1 MMTKKL
7 ACLASTALVGC
18 LLSATAAMAQST
30 GSQANEVDSVVVTAT
45 GARAVAGQIVETAPK
60 SRASV
65 DNAFLATQSTGQN
78 VFQSLN
84 LLPGVSFT
92 NNDPYGSSGGN
103 LRLRGFDGARVSVTF
118 DGVPLNDTGNY
129 AVYPNQQL
137 DAELIDRASVNL
149 GTTDVDSPTASA
161 TGGTINYVTS
171 KPGHEFGGLATASI
185 GEDNYRRGFLMLN
198 SGDFGPWGTRAFVAG
213 SWQKYDKWKGPGSL
227 EKKQVNA
234 RILQDIGDRGDF
246 VSLAV
251 NYNENRNNNIRT
263 LTLPEFNAFGKNLD
277 YTDTCV
283 NRVLTPATRTITTS
297 APVIPGNCS
306 DFYGRQ
312 VNPSNTGSVRGS
324 ALFHLADNV
333 RLTIDPSFQYTLAD
347 GGSQLATIS
356 ETDGRVRGA
365 GTALGKDLNG
375 DGDTADTV
383 AFFAPSVTNT
393 RRYTVT
399 SSLIWDLNDDNRI
412 RIAYTGDYGR
422 HRQTG
427 EYTTLNAD
435 GTTTNVFGGKEGHGA
450 TVATADGGFLRARD
464 RFSIAQLNQVA
475 AEYRGKF
482 MDSRLT
488 VNLGVRA
495 PFFKREL
502 NQFCYTQNA
511 TGLTTVVSGFTAY
524 CTTQTPVV
532 TNTDGTVQ
540 FAPNGT
546 TTGAAL
552 ANLRYIKPWSATVK
566 YDKVL
571 PNAGATYDLGG
582 GSTVYVS
589 YAEGFSSP
597 RTDNLYTATLV
608 GGVGTPADT
617 RPESTKTY
625 DLGYRYSS
633 PTIMATAALWKTDYK
648 NRIVQAYDPDLNIS
662 IDRNVGAVK
671 AYGLDTQ
678 AAWALEE
685 YLTVTASFS
694 YNKSEIQEN
703 LVVNA
708 AGNTL
713 PLAGKQVVET
723 PKYTFGGRVDW
734 DITDA
739 LSLGVQGKFTG
750 DRFSTDVNDE
760 VAPHYTLWDLSLKYD
775 LPFAKKTYAQ
785 LNVSNLFNE
794 TYFGSI
800 SSRTNAVAFTGSS
813 ASAPTYYIGSPRT
826 VQFTLRT
833 EF

>member
-45 GARAVAGQIVETAPK
+45 GQRAVAGQIVETLPK

-65 DNAFLATQSTGQN
+65 DAAFLATQSTGQN

-161 TGGTINYVTS
+161 TGGTINYITR
-171 KPGHEFGGLATASI
+171 KPSHEFGGIADASI
-185 GEDNYRRGFLMLN
+185 GDDNYRRGFLMLDT
-198 SGDFGPWGTRAFVAG
+198 GDIGPLGTRAFVAG

-234 RILQDIGDRGDF
+234 RIMQDIGDRGDF

-251 NYNENRNNNIRT
+251 NYNENRNNNIRQ
-263 LTLPEFNAFGKNLD
+263 LSLAEFNAFGKNLD
-277 YTDTCV
+277 YTATCT
-283 NRVLTPATRTITTS
+283 NRVINAGTRTITET
-297 APVIPGNCS
+297 APAVPGNCT
-306 DFYGRQ
+306 DYYGRQ

-324 ALFHLADNV
+324 ALFHLTDNV

-347 GGSQLATIS
+347 GGSQLATVA
-356 ETDGRVRGA
+356 ETDARVRGTNGA
-365 GTALGKDLNG
+365 AKDLNG

-399 SSLIWDLNDDNRI
+399 SSLIWDLNEDHRI
-412 RIAYTGDYGR
+412 RVAYTGDYGR

-427 EYTTLNAD
+427 EYTTLDAD
-435 GTTTNVFGGKEGHGA
+435 GNPTNVFGGKEGHGA
-450 TVATADGGFLRARD
+450 KVLTSDGSFLRARD
-464 RFSIAQLNQVA
+464 RFSIAQLNQAA

-502 NQFCYTQNA
+502 NNYCYTQNA
-511 TGLTTVVSGFTAY
+511 STLTGVVSGFTVL
-524 CTTQTPVV
+524 CTTQVPNAAAADGSV
-532 TNTDGTVQ
+532 TFGTS
-540 FAPNGT
+540 AT
-546 TTGAAL
+546 K
-552 ANLRYIKPWSATVK
+552 YIKPWSATVK

-608 GGVGTPADT
+608 NGVGSPADT
-617 RPESTKTY
+617 RPETTKTY
-625 DLGYRYSS
+625 DLGYRFSS
-633 PTIMATAALWKTDYK
+633 PTIMATAALWKTDYQ
-648 NRIVQAYDPDLNIS
+648 NRIVQSYDPDLGIS

-671 AYGLDTQ
+671 AWGFDTQ

-685 YLTVTASFS
+685 YLTVTGSFS
-694 YNKSEIQEN
+694 YNNSEIQDDLIN
-703 LVVNA
+703 GAA
-708 AGNTL
+708 AGNVI
-713 PLAGKQVVET
+713 PLSGKQIVET

-734 DITDA
+734 DVTDA
-739 LSLGVQGKFTG
+739 FHVGVQGKYTG
-750 DRFSTDVNDE
+750 NRFSTDVNDE
-760 VAPHYTLWDLSLKYD
+760 VAPHYTVWDLSLEYD

-785 LNVSNLFNE
+785 LNVNNLFNE

-800 SSRTNAVAFTGSS
+800 SSRTNALPIAGVTGTGV
-813 ASAPTYYIGSPRT
+813 PTYYIGSPRT

>member
-45 GARAVAGQIVETAPK
+45 GQRAVAGQIVETLPK

-65 DNAFLATQSTGQN
+65 DAAFLATQSTGQN

-161 TGGTINYVTS
+161 TGGTINYITR
-171 KPGHEFGGLATASI
+171 KPSHEFGGIADASI
-185 GEDNYRRGFLMLN
+185 GDDNYRRGFLMLDT
-198 SGDFGPWGTRAFVAG
+198 GDIGPLGTRAFVAG

-234 RILQDIGDRGDF
+234 RIMQDIGDRGDF

-251 NYNENRNNNIRT
+251 NYNENRNNNIRQ
-263 LTLPEFNAFGKNLD
+263 LSLADFRNFGKNYD
-277 YTDTCV
+277 YDAVC
-283 NRVLTPATRTITTS
+283 NPA
-297 APVIPGNCS
+297 AVGGVVVPGNCTNY
-306 DFYGRQ
+306 YGRQ

-324 ALFHLADNV
+324 ALFHLADNI
-333 RLTIDPSFQYTLAD
+333 RLTVDPSFQYTLAD

-356 ETDGRVRGA
+356 ETDGRVRG
-365 GTALGKDLNG
+365 TTTNGKDLNG

-399 SSLIWDLNDDNRI
+399 SSLIWDLNEDHRI
-412 RIAYTGDYGR
+412 RVAYTGDYGR

-427 EYTTLNAD
+427 EYTTLDAAGNP
-435 GTTTNVFGGKEGHGA
+435 TNVFGGKEGHGA
-450 TVATADGGFLRARD
+450 KVLTSDGSFLRARD
-464 RFSIAQLNQVA
+464 RFSIAQLNQAA

-502 NQFCYTQNA
+502 NQYCYTQNA
-511 TGLTTVVSGFTAY
+511 TGLTSVISGFSVL

-571 PNAGATYDLGG
+571 PNAGATYDIGG
-582 GSTVYVS
+582 GHTVYVS

-597 RTDNLYTATLV
+597 RTDNLYTATLEN
-608 GGVGTPADT
+608 GVGSPADT

-625 DLGYRYSS
+625 DLGYRFSS
-633 PTIMATAALWKTDYK
+633 PTVMATAAVWKTDYA

-678 AAWALEE
+678 AAWAVAE
-685 YLTVTASFS
+685 YLTVTGSFS
-694 YNKSEIQEN
+694 YNKSEIQQD
-703 LVVNA
+703 LQVNA
-708 AGNTL
+708 AGATI
-713 PLAGKQVVET
+713 PLSGKQVVET

-734 DITDA
+734 DVTEA
-739 LSLGVQGKFTG
+739 LHLGVQGKYTG
-750 DRFSTDVNDE
+750 NRFSTDVNDE
-760 VAPHYTLWDLSLKYD
+760 VAPHYTVWDLSLEYD

-785 LNVSNLFNE
+785 LNVNNLFNE

-800 SSRTNAVAFTGSS
+800 SSRTNAVALTGSA

>member
-30 GSQANEVDSVVVTAT
+30 GSQANEVDSVVVTAV
-45 GARAVAGQIVETAPK
+45 GVRAVAGQIVETLPK

-65 DNAFLATQSTGQN
+65 DAAFLATQSTGQN

-161 TGGTINYVTS
+161 TGGTINYITR
-171 KPGHEFGGLATASI
+171 KPAHEFGGIADASI
-185 GEDNYRRGFLMLN
+185 GDDNYRRGFLMLD
-198 SGDFGPWGTRAFVAG
+198 SGDVGPLGTRAFVAG

-234 RILQDIGDRGDF
+234 RIMQDIGDRGDF

-251 NYNENRNNNIRT
+251 NYNENRNNNIRQ
-263 LTLPEFNAFGKNLD
+263 LTLSDFRTFGKNYD
-277 YTDTCV
+277 YDAVC
-283 NRVLTPATRTITTS
+283 NPA
-297 APVIPGNCS
+297 AVGGVVVPGNCTNY
-306 DFYGRQ
+306 YGRQ

-324 ALFHLADNV
+324 ALFHLTDSI
-333 RLTIDPSFQYTLAD
+333 RLTVDPSFQYTLAD
-347 GGSQLATIS
+347 GGSQLATVS
-356 ETDGRVRGA
+356 ETDGRVK
-365 GTALGKDLNG
+365 GTGTVGKDLNG

-399 SSLIWDLNDDNRI
+399 SSLIWDLNEDHRI
-412 RIAYTGDYGR
+412 RVAYTGDYGR

-427 EYTTLNAD
+427 EYTTLDAEGN
-435 GTTTNVFGGKEGHGA
+435 TTNVFGGKEGHGA
-450 TVATADGGFLRARD
+450 KVATADGSFLRARD
-464 RFSIAQLNQVA
+464 RFSIAQLNQAA

-502 NQFCYTQNA
+502 NQYCYTQNA
-511 TGLTTVVSGFTAY
+511 TNLTSVISGFTVS

-540 FAPNGT
+540 FVAGT
-546 TTGAAL
+546 A

-571 PNAGATYDLGG
+571 PNAGATYDIGG

-608 GGVGTPADT
+608 NKVGSPADT
-617 RPESTKTY
+617 RPETTKTY
-625 DLGYRYSS
+625 DLGYRFSS
-633 PTIMATAALWKTDYK
+633 PTVMATAALWKTDYK

-678 AAWALEE
+678 AAWAVAE
-685 YLTVTASFS
+685 YLTVTGSFS
-694 YNKSEIQEN
+694 YNKSEIQQD
-703 LVVNA
+703 LQVNA
-708 AGNTL
+708 AGATI
-713 PLAGKQVVET
+713 PLSGKQVVET

-734 DITDA
+734 DVTEA
-739 LSLGVQGKFTG
+739 FHVGVQGKYTG
-750 DRFSTDVNDE
+750 NRFSTDVNDE
-760 VAPHYTLWDLSLKYD
+760 VAPHYTVWDLSLQYD

-785 LNVSNLFNE
+785 LNVNNLFDE

-800 SSRTNAVAFTGSS
+800 SSRTNAVALTGSA

>member
-30 GSQANEVDSVVVTAT
+30 GSQANEVDSVVVTAA
-45 GARAVAGQIVETAPK
+45 GARAVAGQIVETLPK

-65 DNAFLATQSTGQN
+65 DAAFLATQSTGQN

-161 TGGTINYVTS
+161 TGGTINYITR
-171 KPGHEFGGLATASI
+171 KPAHEFGGIADASI
-185 GEDNYRRGFLMLN
+185 GGDNYRRGFLMLDT
-198 SGDFGPWGTRAFVAG
+198 GDVGPLGTRAFVAG
-213 SWQKYDKWKGPGSL
+213 SYQKYDKWKGPGSL

-234 RILQDIGDRGDF
+234 RIIQDLGDRGDF

-251 NYNENRNNNIRT
+251 NYNENRNNNIRQLSLADFRT
-263 LTLPEFNAFGKNLD
+263 FGKNYD
-277 YTDTCV
+277 YDAVC
-283 NRVLTPATRTITTS
+283 NPAAVS
-297 APVIPGNCS
+297 GVVVPGNCTNY
-306 DFYGRQ
+306 YGRQ
-312 VNPSNTGSVRGS
+312 VNPSNTGSIRGS
-324 ALFHLADNV
+324 ALFHLTDNI

-347 GGSQLATIS
+347 GGSQLATVS
-356 ETDGRVRGA
+356 ETDGRVRGTVA
-365 GTALGKDLNG
+365 GAQGPAKDLNG
-375 DGDTADTV
+375 DGDAVDTV

-399 SSLIWDLNDDNRI
+399 SSLIWDLNEDNRI
-412 RIAYTGDYGR
+412 RVAYTGDYGR

-427 EYTTLNAD
+427 EYTTLDSQGN
-435 GTTTNVFGGKEGHGA
+435 TTNVFGGKEGHGA
-450 TVATADGGFLRARD
+450 KVLTSDGSFLRARD

-488 VNLGVRA
+488 VNLGIRA

-502 NQFCYTQNA
+502 NQYCYTQNA
-511 TGLTTVVSGFTAY
+511 TGLTTVVSGFTVL

-566 YDKVL
+566 YDKIL
-571 PNAGATYDLGG
+571 PNAGATYDIGG

-597 RTDNLYTATLV
+597 RTDNLYTATLENK
-608 GGVGTPADT
+608 VGTPADT
-617 RPESTKTY
+617 RPETTKTY
-625 DLGYRYSS
+625 DLGYRFSS
-633 PTIMATAALWKTDYK
+633 PTVMATAALWKTDYK
-648 NRIVQAYDPDLNIS
+648 NRIVQAFDPDLNIS
-662 IDRNVGAVK
+662 IDRNVGDVK

-678 AAWALEE
+678 AAWAVAE
-685 YLTVTASFS
+685 YLTITGSFS
-694 YNKSEIQEN
+694 YNKSEIQQD
-703 LVVNA
+703 LQVNA
-708 AGNTL
+708 AGATI
-713 PLAGKQVVET
+713 PLSGKQVVET

-734 DITDA
+734 DVTEA
-739 LSLGVQGKFTG
+739 LHMGVQGKFTG

-760 VAPHYTLWDLSLKYD
+760 VAPHYTVWDLSLSYD

-785 LNVSNLFNE
+785 LNVNNLFDE

-800 SSRTNAVAFTGSS
+800 SSRTNAVALTGSA

>member
-1 MMTKKL
+1 MTKKL

-45 GARAVAGQIVETAPK
+45 GQRAVAGQIVETLPK

-65 DNAFLATQSTGQN
+65 DAAFLATQSTGQN

-161 TGGTINYVTS
+161 TGGTINYITR
-171 KPGHEFGGLATASI
+171 KPSHEFGGIADASI
-185 GEDNYRRGFLMLN
+185 GDDNYRRGFLMLDT
-198 SGDFGPWGTRAFVAG
+198 GDIGPLGTRAFVAG

-234 RILQDIGDRGDF
+234 RIMQDIGDRGDF

-251 NYNENRNNNIRT
+251 NYNENRNNNIRQ
-263 LTLPEFNAFGKNLD
+263 LSLAEFNAFGKNLD
-277 YTDTCV
+277 YTATCT
-283 NRVLTPATRTITTS
+283 NRVINAGTRTITET
-297 APVIPGNCS
+297 APAVPGNCT
-306 DFYGRQ
+306 DYYGRQ

-324 ALFHLADNV
+324 ALFHLTDNV

-347 GGSQLATIS
+347 GGSQLATVA
-356 ETDGRVRGA
+356 ETDARVRGTNGA
-365 GTALGKDLNG
+365 AKDLNG

-399 SSLIWDLNDDNRI
+399 SSLIWDLNEDHRI
-412 RIAYTGDYGR
+412 RVAYTGDYGR

-427 EYTTLNAD
+427 EYTTLDAD
-435 GTTTNVFGGKEGHGA
+435 GNPTNVFGGKEGHGA
-450 TVATADGGFLRARD
+450 KVLTSDGSFLRARD
-464 RFSIAQLNQVA
+464 RFSIAQLNQAA

-502 NQFCYTQNA
+502 NNYCYTQNA
-511 TGLTTVVSGFTAY
+511 STLTGVVSGFTVL
-524 CTTQTPVV
+524 CTTQVPNAAAADGSV
-532 TNTDGTVQ
+532 TFGTS
-540 FAPNGT
+540 AT
-546 TTGAAL
+546 K
-552 ANLRYIKPWSATVK
+552 YIKPWSATVK

-608 GGVGTPADT
+608 NGVGSPADT
-617 RPESTKTY
+617 RPETTKTY
-625 DLGYRYSS
+625 DLGYRFSS
-633 PTIMATAALWKTDYK
+633 PTIMATAALWKTDYQ
-648 NRIVQAYDPDLNIS
+648 NRIVQSYDPDLGIS

-671 AYGLDTQ
+671 AWGFDTQ

-685 YLTVTASFS
+685 YLTVTGSFS
-694 YNKSEIQEN
+694 YNNSEIQDDLIN
-703 LVVNA
+703 GAA
-708 AGNTL
+708 AGNVI
-713 PLAGKQVVET
+713 PLSGKQIVET

-734 DITDA
+734 DVTDA
-739 LSLGVQGKFTG
+739 FHVGVQGKYTG
-750 DRFSTDVNDE
+750 NRFSTDVNDE
-760 VAPHYTLWDLSLKYD
+760 VAPHYTVWDLSLEYD

-785 LNVSNLFNE
+785 LNVNNLFNE

-800 SSRTNAVAFTGSS
+800 SSRTNALPIAGVTGTGV
-813 ASAPTYYIGSPRT
+813 PTYYIGSPRT

>member
-30 GSQANEVDSVVVTAT
+30 GSQANEVDSVVVTAA
-45 GARAVAGQIVETAPK
+45 GQRAVAGQIVETLPK
-60 SRASV
+60 SRASI
-65 DNAFLATQSTGQN
+65 DAAFLATQSTGQN

-137 DAELIDRASVNL
+137 DPELIDRASVNL

-161 TGGTINYVTS
+161 TGGTINYITR
-171 KPGHEFGGLATASI
+171 KPAHEFGGIADASV
-185 GEDNYRRGFLMLN
+185 GDDNYRRGFLMLD
-198 SGDFGPWGTRAFVAG
+198 SGDFGPFGTRAFVAG

-227 EKKQVNA
+227 EKKQINA
-234 RILQDIGDRGDF
+234 RIMQDIGDRGDF

-251 NYNENRNNNIRT
+251 NYNKNRNNNIRQ
-263 LTLPEFNAFGKNLD
+263 LSLAEFNAFGKNLD
-277 YTDTCV
+277 YTATCT
-283 NRVLTPATRTITTS
+283 NRVINATTRTITET
-297 APVIPGNCS
+297 APAIPGNCS
-306 DFYGRQ
+306 DYYGRQ
-312 VNPSNTGSVRGS
+312 VNPSNTGSIRGS
-324 ALFHLADNV
+324 ALFHLADNL
-333 RLTIDPSFQYTLAD
+333 RLTVDPSFQYTLAD
-347 GGSQLATIS
+347 GGSQLATVS
-356 ETDGRVRGA
+356 ETDGRVK
-365 GTALGKDLNG
+365 GTTTNGKDLNG

-399 SSLIWDLNDDNRI
+399 SSLIWDLNEDHRI
-412 RIAYTGDYGR
+412 RVAYTGDYGR

-427 EYTTLNAD
+427 EYTTLDAAGN
-435 GTTTNVFGGKEGHGA
+435 TTNVFGGKEGHGA
-450 TVATADGGFLRARD
+450 KVLTSDGSFLRARD

-488 VNLGVRA
+488 VNLGIRA

-502 NQFCYTQNA
+502 NNYCYTQNA
-511 TGLTTVVSGFTAY
+511 SSLTGVVSGFTVL
-524 CTTQTPVV
+524 CTTQVPNAAAADGSV
-532 TNTDGTVQ
+532 TFGSSATK
-540 FAPNGT
+540 
-546 TTGAAL
+546 
-552 ANLRYIKPWSATVK
+552 YIKPWSATVK

-571 PNAGATYDLGG
+571 PNAGATYDIGG
-582 GSTVYVS
+582 GHTVYVS

-608 GGVGTPADT
+608 NGVGSPADT
-617 RPESTKTY
+617 RPETTKTY

-633 PTIMATAALWKTDYK
+633 PTLMATAALWKTDYQ
-648 NRIVQAYDPDLNIS
+648 NRIVQSYDPDLGIS

-671 AYGLDTQ
+671 AWGFDTQ

-685 YLTVTASFS
+685 YLTVTGSFS
-694 YNKSEIQEN
+694 YNNSEIQEN
-703 LVVNA
+703 LINGAA
-708 AGNTL
+708 AGNVI
-713 PLAGKQVVET
+713 PLAGKQIVET

-734 DITDA
+734 DVTDA
-739 LSLGVQGKFTG
+739 FHIGVQGKYTG
-750 DRFSTDVNDE
+750 NRFSTDVNDE
-760 VAPHYTLWDLSLKYD
+760 VAPHYTVWDLSLQYD

-785 LNVSNLFNE
+785 LNVNNLFDE

-800 SSRTNAVAFTGSS
+800 SSRTNALPITGVTGTGV
-813 ASAPTYYIGSPRT
+813 PTYYIGSPRT

>member
-1 MMTKKL
+1 MKMKNFAL
-7 ACLASTALVGC
+7 ATTALVGV
-18 LLSATAAMAQST
+18 LMTAGAAFAQST
-30 GSQANEVDSVVVTAT
+30 GSQANEVENVVITAA
-45 GARAVAGQIVETAPK
+45 GARAVGGQIVETLPK

-65 DNAFLATQSTGQN
+65 DAEFLATQSSGQN

-103 LRLRGFDGARVSVTF
+103 LRLRGFDGNRVSVTF

-129 AVYPNQQL
+129 AIYPNQML
-137 DAELIDRASVNL
+137 DPELISRASVNL

-161 TGGTINYVTS
+161 TGGTINYVTR
-171 KPGHEFGGLATASI
+171 KPANEFGGVATASI
-185 GEDNYRRGFLMLN
+185 GENNYRRAFLVLD
-198 SGDFGPWGTRAFVAG
+198 SGAFGPWGTKAFIAG
-213 SWQKYDKWKGPGSL
+213 SYQKYDKWKGPGSL
-227 EKKQVNA
+227 EKKQFNA

-251 NYNENRNNNIRT
+251 NYNENRNNNIRS
-263 LTLPEFNAFGKNLD
+263 LTLADFRNFGKNYD
-277 YTDTCV
+277 FDAVC
-283 NRVLTPATRTITTS
+283 NPA
-297 APVIPGNCS
+297 AVGGVPVPGNCS
-306 DFYGRQ
+306 NYYGRQ

-324 ALFHLADNV
+324 ALFHLTDNV
-333 RLTIDPSFQYTLAD
+333 RLTVDPSFQYVLAD
-347 GGSQLATIS
+347 GGSQLGTIS
-356 ETDGRVRGA
+356 EGDGRVRGTA
-365 GTALGKDLNG
+365 GVAKDLNG
-375 DGDTADTV
+375 DGDTLDTV

-393 RRYTVT
+393 RRYSVT
-399 SSLIWDLNDDNRI
+399 SSLIWDINDQHRI
-412 RIAYTGDYGR
+412 RVAYTGDYGR

-427 EYTTLNAD
+427 EYTTLDAQGN
-435 GTTTNVFGGKEGHGA
+435 TTNVFGGKDGHGA
-450 TVATADGGFLRARD
+450 KVLTSDGSFLRARD
-464 RFSIAQLNQVA
+464 RFSIAQLNQAA

-511 TGLTTVVSGFTAY
+511 SSLAGVVSGFSVT
-524 CTTQTPVV
+524 CTTQVPNAAAADGSV
-532 TNTDGTVQ
+532 TFGTSATK
-540 FAPNGT
+540 F
-546 TTGAAL
+546 
-552 ANLRYIKPWSATVK
+552 IKPWSATVK

-571 PNAGATYDLGG
+571 PNAGASYDLGSA
-582 GSTVYVS
+582 GSVYVS

-608 GGVGTPADT
+608 NGVGTPADT
-617 RPESTKTY
+617 RPETTKTY
-625 DLGYRYSS
+625 DIGYRYSN
-633 PTIMATAALWKTDYK
+633 PKFMATAALWKTDYA
-648 NRIVQAYDPDLNIS
+648 NRIVQSYDPDLGIS
-662 IDRNVGAVK
+662 IDRNVGDVK

-685 YLTVTASFS
+685 YLTVSASFS

-703 LVVNA
+703 LRLNA
-708 AGNTL
+708 AGNL
-713 PLAGKQVVET
+713 LALKGKQIVET

-739 LSLGVQGKFTG
+739 LHLGVQGKFTG
-750 DRFSTDVNDE
+750 DRFSTDLNDE
-760 VAPHYTLWDLSLKYD
+760 VAPHYTVWDMSVKYD
-775 LPFAKKTYAQ
+775 LPFAKRTYAQ
-785 LNVSNLFNE
+785 LNVNNLFNE

-800 SSRTNAVAFTGSS
+800 SSRSNAVSVPGSNG
-813 ASAPTYYIGSPRT
+813 SAPTYYIGAPRT

>member
-45 GARAVAGQIVETAPK
+45 GQRAVAGQIVETLPK

-65 DNAFLATQSTGQN
+65 DAAFLATQSTGQN

-161 TGGTINYVTS
+161 TGGTINYITR
-171 KPGHEFGGLATASI
+171 KPSHEFGGIADASI
-185 GEDNYRRGFLMLN
+185 GDDNYRRGFLMLDT
-198 SGDFGPWGTRAFVAG
+198 GDVGPLGTRAFIAG
-213 SWQKYDKWKGPGSL
+213 SYQKYDKWKGPGSL

-234 RILQDIGDRGDF
+234 RIIQDIGDRGDF

-251 NYNENRNNNIRT
+251 NYNENRNNNIRQ
-263 LTLPEFNAFGKNLD
+263 LSLADFRNFGKNYD
-277 YTDTCV
+277 YDAVC
-283 NRVLTPATRTITTS
+283 NPA
-297 APVIPGNCS
+297 AVGGVVVPGNCTNY
-306 DFYGRQ
+306 YGRQ
-312 VNPSNTGSVRGS
+312 VNPSNTGSIRGS
-324 ALFHLADNV
+324 ALFHLADNL
-333 RLTIDPSFQYTLAD
+333 RLTVDPSFQYTLAD

-356 ETDGRVRGA
+356 ETDGRVK
-365 GTALGKDLNG
+365 GTTTSGKDLNG
-375 DGDTADTV
+375 DGDTGDTV

-399 SSLIWDLNDDNRI
+399 SSLIWDLNEDHRI
-412 RIAYTGDYGR
+412 RVAYTGDYGR

-427 EYTTLNAD
+427 EYTTLDAAGNP
-435 GTTTNVFGGKEGHGA
+435 TNVFGGKEGHGA
-450 TVATADGGFLRARD
+450 KVLTSDGSFLRARD
-464 RFSIAQLNQVA
+464 RFSIAQLNQAA

-502 NQFCYTQNA
+502 NQYCYTQNA
-511 TGLTTVVSGFTAY
+511 TGLTSVISGFTVS

-540 FAPNGT
+540 FATGT
-546 TTGAAL
+546 A

-566 YDKVL
+566 YDKIL
-571 PNAGATYDLGG
+571 PNAGATYELGG

-608 GGVGTPADT
+608 NGVGSPADT
-617 RPESTKTY
+617 RPETTKTY
-625 DLGYRYSS
+625 DLGYRFSS
-633 PTIMATAALWKTDYK
+633 PTVMATAAVWKTDYK

-678 AAWALEE
+678 AAWAVAE
-685 YLTVTASFS
+685 YLTVTGSFS
-694 YNKSEIQEN
+694 YNKSEIQED
-703 LVVNA
+703 LQVNS
-708 AGNTL
+708 AGATI
-713 PLAGKQVVET
+713 PLSGKQVVET

-734 DITDA
+734 DVTDA
-739 LSLGVQGKFTG
+739 FHVGVQGKYTG
-750 DRFSTDVNDE
+750 NRFSTDVNDE
-760 VAPHYTLWDLSLKYD
+760 VAPHYTVWDLSLEYD

-785 LNVSNLFNE
+785 LNVNNLFNE

-800 SSRTNAVAFTGSS
+800 SSRTNAVALTGSA

>member
-45 GARAVAGQIVETAPK
+45 GARAVAGQIVETLPK

-65 DNAFLATQSTGQN
+65 DAAFLATQSTGQN

-161 TGGTINYVTS
+161 TGGTINYITR
-171 KPGHEFGGLATASI
+171 KPSHEFGGIADASI
-185 GEDNYRRGFLMLN
+185 GEDNYRRGFLMID
-198 SGDFGPWGTRAFVAG
+198 SGDVGPFGTRAFVAG

-234 RILQDIGDRGDF
+234 RIVQDLGDKGDF

-251 NYNENRNNNIRT
+251 NYNENRNNNIRS
-263 LTLPEFNAFGKNLD
+263 LTLADFRANGKNYD
-277 YTDTCV
+277 FDAVC
-283 NRVLTPATRTITTS
+283 NPA
-297 APVIPGNCS
+297 AVGGVVVPGNCTNY
-306 DFYGRQ
+306 YGRQ

-324 ALFHLADNV
+324 ALFHLTDNI
-333 RLTIDPSFQYTLAD
+333 RLTVDPSFQYTLAD
-347 GGSQLATIS
+347 GGSQLATVA

-365 GTALGKDLNG
+365 NGAAKDLNG
-375 DGDTADTV
+375 DGDATDTV

-399 SSLIWDLNDDNRI
+399 SSLIWDLNEDHRI
-412 RIAYTGDYGR
+412 RVAYTGDYGR

-427 EYTTLNAD
+427 EYTTLEAD
-435 GTTTNVFGGKEGHGA
+435 GDTTNVFGGKEGHGA
-450 TVATADGGFLRARD
+450 KVLTSDGSFLRARD
-464 RFSIAQLNQVA
+464 RFSIAQLNQAA

-502 NQFCYTQNA
+502 NNYCYTQNA
-511 TGLTTVVSGFTAY
+511 TNLTTVVSGFTVL
-524 CTTQTPVV
+524 CTTQAPVV

-540 FAPNGT
+540 FAAGT
-546 TTGAAL
+546 A

-582 GSTVYVS
+582 GSSIYAS

-608 GGVGTPADT
+608 NGVGTPADT
-617 RPESTKTY
+617 RPETTKTY
-625 DLGYRYSS
+625 DLGYRFSS
-633 PTIMATAALWKTDYK
+633 PTVMATAALWKTDYK

-678 AAWALEE
+678 AAWAVAE
-685 YLTVTASFS
+685 YLTVTGSFS
-694 YNKSEIQEN
+694 YNKSEIQED
-703 LVVNA
+703 LVNGTGT
-708 AGNTL
+708 GNVL
-713 PLAGKQVVET
+713 PLSGKQVVET

-734 DITDA
+734 DVTEA
-739 LSLGVQGKFTG
+739 LHLGVQGKYTG

-760 VAPHYTLWDLSLKYD
+760 VAPHYTVWDMSLQYD

-785 LNVSNLFNE
+785 LNVNNLFNE

-800 SSRTNAVAFTGSS
+800 SSRTNAQAITGVTGTG
-813 ASAPTYYIGSPRT
+813 APTYYIGSPRT

>member
-1 MMTKKL
+1 MKMKNFAL
-7 ACLASTALVGC
+7 ATTALVGV
-18 LLSATAAMAQST
+18 LMTAGAAFAQST
-30 GSQANEVDSVVVTAT
+30 GSQANEVENVVITAA
-45 GARAVAGQIVETAPK
+45 GARAVGGQIVETLPK

-65 DNAFLATQSTGQN
+65 DAEFLATQSSGQN

-103 LRLRGFDGARVSVTF
+103 LRLRGFDGNRVSVTF

-129 AVYPNQQL
+129 AIYPNQML
-137 DAELIDRASVNL
+137 DPELISRASVNL

-161 TGGTINYVTS
+161 TGGTINYVTR
-171 KPGHEFGGLATASI
+171 KPANEFGGVATASI
-185 GEDNYRRGFLMLN
+185 GENNYRRAFLVLD
-198 SGDFGPWGTRAFVAG
+198 SGAFGPWGTKAFIAG
-213 SWQKYDKWKGPGSL
+213 SYQKYDKWKGPGSL
-227 EKKQVNA
+227 EKKQFNA

-251 NYNENRNNNIRT
+251 NYNENRNNNIRS
-263 LTLPEFNAFGKNLD
+263 LTLADFRNFGKNYD
-277 YTDTCV
+277 FDAVCK
-283 NRVLTPATRTITTS
+283 PA
-297 APVIPGNCS
+297 AVGGVVVPGNCS
-306 DFYGRQ
+306 NYYGRQ

-324 ALFHLADNV
+324 ALFHLTDNV
-333 RLTIDPSFQYTLAD
+333 RLTVDPSFQYVLAD
-347 GGSQLATIS
+347 GGSQLGTIS
-356 ETDGRVRGA
+356 EGDGRVRGTA
-365 GTALGKDLNG
+365 GVAKDLNG
-375 DGDTADTV
+375 DGDTLDTV

-393 RRYTVT
+393 RRYSVT
-399 SSLIWDLNDDNRI
+399 SSLIWDINDQHRI
-412 RIAYTGDYGR
+412 RVAYTGDYGR

-427 EYTTLNAD
+427 EYTTLDAQGN
-435 GTTTNVFGGKEGHGA
+435 TTNVFGGKDGHGA
-450 TVATADGGFLRARD
+450 KVLTSDGSFLRARD
-464 RFSIAQLNQVA
+464 RFSIAQLNQAA

-511 TGLTTVVSGFTAY
+511 SSLAGVVSGFSVT
-524 CTTQTPVV
+524 CTTQVPNAAAADGSV
-532 TNTDGTVQ
+532 TFGTSATK
-540 FAPNGT
+540 F
-546 TTGAAL
+546 
-552 ANLRYIKPWSATVK
+552 IKPWSATVK

-571 PNAGATYDLGG
+571 PNAGASYDLGSA
-582 GSTVYVS
+582 GSVYVS

-608 GGVGTPADT
+608 NGVGTPADT
-617 RPESTKTY
+617 RPETTKTY
-625 DLGYRYSS
+625 DIGYRYSN
-633 PTIMATAALWKTDYK
+633 PKFMATAALWKTDYA
-648 NRIVQAYDPDLNIS
+648 NRIVQSYDPDLGIS
-662 IDRNVGAVK
+662 IDRNVGDVK

-685 YLTVTASFS
+685 YLTVSASFS

-703 LVVNA
+703 LRLNA
-708 AGNTL
+708 AGNL
-713 PLAGKQVVET
+713 LALKGKQIVET

-739 LSLGVQGKFTG
+739 LHLGVQGKFTG
-750 DRFSTDVNDE
+750 DRFSTDLNDE
-760 VAPHYTLWDLSLKYD
+760 VAPHYTVWDMSVKYD
-775 LPFAKKTYAQ
+775 LPFAKRTYAQ
-785 LNVSNLFNE
+785 LNVNNLFNE

-800 SSRTNAVAFTGSS
+800 SSRSNAVSVPGSNG
-813 ASAPTYYIGSPRT
+813 SAPTYYIGAPRT

>member
-45 GARAVAGQIVETAPK
+45 GQRAAAGQIVETLPK

-65 DNAFLATQSTGQN
+65 DAAFLATQSTGQN

-137 DAELIDRASVNL
+137 DPELIDRASVNL

-161 TGGTINYVTS
+161 TGGTINYITR
-171 KPGHEFGGLATASI
+171 KPSHEFGGIADASI
-185 GEDNYRRGFLMLN
+185 GDDNYRRGFLMLDT
-198 SGDFGPWGTRAFVAG
+198 GDFGPLGTRAFVAG

-234 RILQDIGDRGDF
+234 RIIQDIGDRGDF

-251 NYNENRNNNIRT
+251 NYNENRNNNIRQ
-263 LTLPEFNAFGKNLD
+263 LSLPEFTAFGRNLD
-277 YTDTCV
+277 FTATCV
-283 NRVLTPATRTITTS
+283 NRVINAGTRTITET
-297 APVIPGNCS
+297 APTVPGNCS
-306 DFYGRQ
+306 DYYGRQ
-312 VNPSNTGSVRGS
+312 VNPSNTGSIRGS
-324 ALFHLADNV
+324 ALFHLTDNL
-333 RLTIDPSFQYTLAD
+333 RLTVDPSFQYTLAD
-347 GGSQLATIS
+347 GGSQLATIA
-356 ETDGRVRGA
+356 ETDGRVRGTNGA
-365 GTALGKDLNG
+365 AKDLNG

-412 RIAYTGDYGR
+412 RVAYTGDYGR

-427 EYTTLNAD
+427 EYTALDAEGN
-435 GTTTNVFGGKEGHGA
+435 TTNVFGGKDGHGA
-450 TVATADGGFLRARD
+450 KVMTSDGSFLRARD

-511 TGLTTVVSGFTAY
+511 SGLTTVVSGFTVL
-524 CTTQTPVV
+524 CTTQAPVV

-540 FAPNGT
+540 FATGT
-546 TTGAAL
+546 AP
-552 ANLRYIKPWSATVK
+552 NLRYIKPWSATVK

-571 PNAGATYDLGG
+571 PNAGATYDIGG
-582 GSTVYVS
+582 GHTVYVS

-597 RTDNLYTATLV
+597 RTDNLYTATLEN
-608 GGVGTPADT
+608 GVGTPADT
-617 RPESTKTY
+617 RPETTKTY
-625 DLGYRYSS
+625 DVGYRFSS
-633 PTIMATAALWKTDYK
+633 PTLMATAAIWKTDYQ

-678 AAWALEE
+678 AAWAVAE
-685 YLTVTASFS
+685 YLTVTGSFS

-703 LVVNA
+703 LV
-708 AGNTL
+708 AGTGANNIL

-734 DITDA
+734 DVTDA
-739 LSLGVQGKFTG
+739 FHVGVQGKYTG

-760 VAPHYTLWDLSLKYD
+760 VAPHYTVWDLSLQYD

-785 LNVSNLFNE
+785 LNVNNLFDE

-800 SSRTNAVAFTGSS
+800 SSRTNALPITGVSGTGV
-813 ASAPTYYIGSPRT
+813 PTYYIGSPRT

>member
-1 MMTKKL
+1 MKMKNFAL
-7 ACLASTALVGC
+7 ATTALVGV
-18 LLSATAAMAQST
+18 LMTAGAAFAQST
-30 GSQANEVDSVVVTAT
+30 GSQANEVENVVITAA
-45 GARAVAGQIVETAPK
+45 GARAVGGQIVETLPK

-65 DNAFLATQSTGQN
+65 DAEFLATQSSGQN

-103 LRLRGFDGARVSVTF
+103 LRLRGFDGNRVSVTF

-129 AVYPNQQL
+129 AIYPNQML
-137 DAELIDRASVNL
+137 DPELISRASVNL

-161 TGGTINYVTS
+161 TGGTINYITR
-171 KPGHEFGGLATASI
+171 KPANEFGGVATASI
-185 GEDNYRRGFLMLN
+185 GENNYRRAFLVLD
-198 SGDFGPWGTRAFVAG
+198 SGAFGPWGTKAFIAG
-213 SWQKYDKWKGPGSL
+213 SYQKYDKWKGPGSL
-227 EKKQVNA
+227 EKKQFNA

-251 NYNENRNNNIRT
+251 NYNENRNNNIRQ
-263 LTLPEFNAFGKNLD
+263 LTLADFRNFGKNYD
-277 YTDTCV
+277 FDAVCK
-283 NRVLTPATRTITTS
+283 PA
-297 APVIPGNCS
+297 AVGGVVVPGNCS
-306 DFYGRQ
+306 NYYGRQ

-324 ALFHLADNV
+324 ALFHLTDNV
-333 RLTIDPSFQYTLAD
+333 RLTVDPSFQYVLAD
-347 GGSQLATIS
+347 GGPQLGTIS
-356 ETDGRVRGA
+356 EGDGRVRGTA
-365 GTALGKDLNG
+365 GVAKDLNG
-375 DGDTADTV
+375 DGDTLDTV

-393 RRYTVT
+393 RRYSVT
-399 SSLIWDLNDDNRI
+399 SSLIWDINDQHRI
-412 RIAYTGDYGR
+412 RVAYTGDYGR

-427 EYTTLNAD
+427 EYTPLDAQGN
-435 GTTTNVFGGKEGHGA
+435 TTNVFGGKDGHGA
-450 TVATADGGFLRARD
+450 KVLTSDGSFLRARD
-464 RFSIAQLNQVA
+464 RFSIAQLNQAA

-511 TGLTTVVSGFTAY
+511 SSLAGVVSGFSVT
-524 CTTQTPVV
+524 CTTQVPNAAAADGSV
-532 TNTDGTVQ
+532 TFGTSATK
-540 FAPNGT
+540 F
-546 TTGAAL
+546 
-552 ANLRYIKPWSATVK
+552 IKPWSATVK

-571 PNAGATYDLGG
+571 PNAGVSYDLGAVG
-582 GSTVYVS
+582 TVYAS

-608 GGVGTPADT
+608 NGKGSPADT
-617 RPESTKTY
+617 QPETTKTY
-625 DLGYRYSS
+625 DLGYRYSN
-633 PTIMATAALWKTDYK
+633 PTFMATAAVWKTDYA
-648 NRIVQAYDPDLNIS
+648 NRIVQSYDQDLGIS

-671 AYGLDTQ
+671 AYGFDSQ

-685 YLTVTASFS
+685 YLTVSASFS

-703 LVVNA
+703 LRLNA
-708 AGNTL
+708 AGNL
-713 PLAGKQVVET
+713 LALKGKQIVET

-739 LSLGVQGKFTG
+739 LHLGVQGKFTG
-750 DRFSTDVNDE
+750 DRFSTDLNDE
-760 VAPHYTLWDLSLKYD
+760 VAPHYTVWDMSVKYD
-775 LPFAKKTYAQ
+775 LPFAKRTYAQ
-785 LNVSNLFNE
+785 LNVNNLFNE

-800 SSRTNAVAFTGSS
+800 SSRSNAVSIPGSNG
-813 ASAPTYYIGSPRT
+813 SAPTYYIGAPRT

>member
-30 GSQANEVDSVVVTAT
+30 GSQANEVDTVVVTAT
-45 GARAVAGQIVETAPK
+45 GQRAVAGQIVETLPK

-65 DNAFLATQSTGQN
+65 DAAFLASQSTGQT

-103 LRLRGFDGARVSVTF
+103 LRLRGFDGNRVSVTF

-137 DAELIDRASVNL
+137 DPELIDRASVNL
-149 GTTDVDSPTASA
+149 GATDVDSPTASA
-161 TGGTINYVTS
+161 TGGTINYITR
-171 KPGHEFGGLATASI
+171 KPSREFGGIASASI
-185 GEDNYRRGFLMLN
+185 GENNYRRGFLVLD
-198 SGDFGPWGTRAFVAG
+198 SGEMGPLGTRAFVAG
-213 SWQKYDKWKGPGSL
+213 SWQKYDKWKGPGTL
-227 EKKQVNA
+227 EKKQFNA

-263 LTLPEFNAFGKNLD
+263 LTLSDFRRFGKNYD
-277 YTDTCV
+277 YEAVC
-283 NRVLTPATRTITTS
+283 NPA
-297 APVIPGNCS
+297 AVGGVPVPGNCVN
-306 DFYGRQ
+306 FYGRQ

-324 ALFHLADNV
+324 ALFHLTDNV
-333 RLTIDPSFQYTLAD
+333 RLTVDPSFQYTLAD
-347 GGSQLATIS
+347 GGSQLATVA
-356 ETDGRVRGA
+356 ETDGRVRGTNGA
-365 GTALGKDLNG
+365 AKDLNG
-375 DGDTADTV
+375 DGDAVDTV

-399 SSLIWDLNDDNRI
+399 SSLIWDLNEDHRV
-412 RIAYTGDYGR
+412 RVAYTGDYGR

-435 GTTTNVFGGKEGHGA
+435 GTTTNVFGGK
-450 TVATADGGFLRARD
+450 DGQGTKVFTSDGSFLRARD
-464 RFSIAQLNQVA
+464 RFSIAQLNQAA

-488 VNLGVRA
+488 VNLGLRA

-502 NQFCYTQNA
+502 NQFCYTQNVSSLA
-511 TGLTTVVSGFTAY
+511 GVVSGFSVL
-524 CTTQTPVV
+524 CTTQTPNAAAADGSV
-532 TNTDGTVQ
+532 TFG
-540 FAPNGT
+540 AST
-546 TTGAAL
+546 TK
-552 ANLRYIKPWSATVK
+552 YIKPWSATVK
-566 YDKVL
+566 YDKIL
-571 PNAGATYDLGG
+571 PNAGATYDIGG
-582 GSTVYVS
+582 GHTAYVS

-608 GGVGTPADT
+608 NGVGTPADT
-617 RPESTKTY
+617 RPETTKTY
-625 DLGYRYSS
+625 DLGYRFSS
-633 PTIMATAALWKTDYK
+633 PTLMATAALWKTDYQ
-648 NRIVQAYDPDLNIS
+648 NRIVQSYDPDLGIS

-671 AYGLDTQ
+671 AWGFDTQ

-685 YLTVTASFS
+685 YLTVTGSFS
-694 YNKSEIQEN
+694 YNNSEIQDDLIN
-703 LVVNA
+703 GAA
-708 AGNTL
+708 AGNVI
-713 PLAGKQVVET
+713 PLSGKQIVET

-734 DITDA
+734 DVTEA
-739 LSLGVQGKFTG
+739 FHVGVQGKYTG

-760 VAPHYTLWDLSLKYD
+760 VAPHYTVWDLELRYD

-785 LNVSNLFNE
+785 LNVNNLFDE

-800 SSRTNAVAFTGSS
+800 SSRTNALPIAGVTGTG
-813 ASAPTYYIGSPRT
+813 APTYYIGSPRT

>member
-30 GSQANEVDSVVVTAT
+30 GSQANEVDSVVVTAA
-45 GARAVAGQIVETAPK
+45 GARAVAGQIVETLPK

-65 DNAFLATQSTGQN
+65 DAAFLATQSTGQN

-129 AVYPNQQL
+129 SVYPNQQL

-161 TGGTINYVTS
+161 TGGTINYITR
-171 KPGHEFGGLATASI
+171 KPGREFGGIATASV
-185 GEDNYRRGFLMLN
+185 GEDNYRRGFLMLD
-198 SGDFGPWGTRAFVAG
+198 SGEFGPIGTRAFIAG
-213 SWQKYDKWKGPGSL
+213 SYQKYDKWKGPGSL

-234 RILQDIGDRGDF
+234 RIIQDIGDRGDF

-251 NYNENRNNNIRT
+251 NYNENRNNNIRS
-263 LTLPEFNAFGKNLD
+263 LTLSDFRNFGKNYD
-277 YTDTCV
+277 FDAVC
-283 NRVLTPATRTITTS
+283 NPA
-297 APVIPGNCS
+297 AVGGVVVPGNCTNY
-306 DFYGRQ
+306 YGRQ

-324 ALFHLADNV
+324 ALFHLTDAI
-333 RLTIDPSFQYTLAD
+333 RFTIDPSFQYTLAD
-347 GGSQLATIS
+347 GGSQLGTMS
-356 ETDGRVRGA
+356 EGDGRVRGTNGA
-365 GTALGKDLNG
+365 AKDLNG

-399 SSLIWDLNDDNRI
+399 SSLIWDLNEDHRI
-412 RIAYTGDYGR
+412 RVAYTGDYGR
-422 HRQTG
+422 HRQSG
-427 EYTTLNAD
+427 EYTTLDAQGN
-435 GTTTNVFGGKEGHGA
+435 TTNVFGGKDGHGA
-450 TVATADGGFLRARD
+450 KVFTSDGSFLRARD
-464 RFSIAQLNQVA
+464 RFSIAQLNQAA
-475 AEYRGKF
+475 AEYRGQF

-502 NQFCYTQNA
+502 NQYCYTQNA
-511 TGLTTVVSGFTAY
+511 TNLTTVISGFTVL
-524 CTTQTPVV
+524 CTTQAPVV

-540 FAPNGT
+540 FAAGT
-546 TTGAAL
+546 A

-571 PNAGATYDLGG
+571 PNAGATYDFGG
-582 GSTVYVS
+582 GHSAYVS

-597 RTDNLYTATLV
+597 RTDNLYTATLEN
-608 GGVGTPADT
+608 GVGTPADT
-617 RPESTKTY
+617 RPETTKTY
-625 DLGYRYSS
+625 DLGYRFSS
-633 PTIMATAALWKTDYK
+633 PTVMATAAVWKTDYK

-662 IDRNVGAVK
+662 IDRNVGDVE

-678 AAWALEE
+678 AAWAVAE
-685 YLTVTASFS
+685 YLTVTGSFS
-694 YNKSEIQEN
+694 YNKSEIQED
-703 LVVNA
+703 LQVNA
-708 AGNTL
+708 AGATI

-723 PKYTFGGRVDW
+723 PKYTFGGRIDW
-734 DITDA
+734 DVTEA
-739 LSLGVQGKFTG
+739 FHVGVQGKYTG

-760 VAPHYTLWDLSLKYD
+760 EAPHYTVWDLSLQYD

-785 LNVSNLFNE
+785 LNVNNMFNE

-800 SSRTNAVAFTGSS
+800 SPRTNAVALPGSA
-813 ASAPTYYIGSPRT
+813 ASAPTYFIGSPRT

>member
-1 MMTKKL
+1 
-7 ACLASTALVGC
+7 
-18 LLSATAAMAQST
+18 
-30 GSQANEVDSVVVTAT
+30 
-45 GARAVAGQIVETAPK
+45 
-60 SRASV
+60 
-65 DNAFLATQSTGQN
+65 
-78 VFQSLN
+78 
-84 LLPGVSFT
+84 
-92 NNDPYGSSGGN
+92 
-103 LRLRGFDGARVSVTF
+103 
-118 DGVPLNDTGNY
+118 VPLNDTGNY

-161 TGGTINYVTS
+161 TGGTINYITR
-171 KPGHEFGGLATASI
+171 KPSHEFGGIADASI
-185 GEDNYRRGFLMLN
+185 GEDNYRRGFLMID
-198 SGDFGPWGTRAFVAG
+198 SGDVGPFGTRAFVAG

-234 RILQDIGDRGDF
+234 RIVQDLGDKGDF

-251 NYNENRNNNIRT
+251 NYNENRNNNIRS
-263 LTLPEFNAFGKNLD
+263 LTLADFRANGKNYD
-277 YTDTCV
+277 FDAVC
-283 NRVLTPATRTITTS
+283 NPA
-297 APVIPGNCS
+297 AVGGVVVPGNCTNY
-306 DFYGRQ
+306 YGRQ

-324 ALFHLADNV
+324 ALFHLTDNI
-333 RLTIDPSFQYTLAD
+333 RLTVDPSFQYTLAD
-347 GGSQLATIS
+347 GGSQLATVA

-365 GTALGKDLNG
+365 NGAAKDLNG
-375 DGDTADTV
+375 DGDATDTV

-399 SSLIWDLNDDNRI
+399 SSLIWDLNEDHRI
-412 RIAYTGDYGR
+412 RVAYTGDYGR

-427 EYTTLNAD
+427 EYTTLEAD
-435 GTTTNVFGGKEGHGA
+435 GDTTNVFGGKEGHGA
-450 TVATADGGFLRARD
+450 KVLTSDGSFLRARD
-464 RFSIAQLNQVA
+464 RFSIAQLNQAA

-502 NQFCYTQNA
+502 NNYCYTQNA
-511 TGLTTVVSGFTAY
+511 TNLTTVVSGFTVL
-524 CTTQTPVV
+524 CTTQAPVV

-540 FAPNGT
+540 FAAGT
-546 TTGAAL
+546 A

-582 GSTVYVS
+582 GSSIYAS

-608 GGVGTPADT
+608 NGVGTPADT
-617 RPESTKTY
+617 RPETTKTY
-625 DLGYRYSS
+625 DLGYRFSS
-633 PTIMATAALWKTDYK
+633 PTVMATAALWKTDYK

-678 AAWALEE
+678 AAWAVAE
-685 YLTVTASFS
+685 YLTVTGSFS
-694 YNKSEIQEN
+694 YNKSEIQED
-703 LVVNA
+703 LVNGTGT
-708 AGNTL
+708 GNVL
-713 PLAGKQVVET
+713 PLSGKQVVET

-734 DITDA
+734 DVTEA
-739 LSLGVQGKFTG
+739 LHLGVQGKYTG

-760 VAPHYTLWDLSLKYD
+760 VAPHYTVWDMSLQYD

-785 LNVSNLFNE
+785 LNVNNLFNE

-800 SSRTNAVAFTGSS
+800 SSRTNAQAITGVTGTG
-813 ASAPTYYIGSPRT
+813 APTYYIGSPRT

>member
-45 GARAVAGQIVETAPK
+45 GQRAVAGQIVETLPK

-65 DNAFLATQSTGQN
+65 DAAFLATQSTGQN

-161 TGGTINYVTS
+161 TGGTINYITR
-171 KPGHEFGGLATASI
+171 KPSHEFGGIADASI
-185 GEDNYRRGFLMLN
+185 GDDNYRRGFLMLDT
-198 SGDFGPWGTRAFVAG
+198 GDIGPLGTRAFVAG

-234 RILQDIGDRGDF
+234 RIMQDIGDRGDF

-251 NYNENRNNNIRT
+251 NYNENRNNNIRQ
-263 LTLPEFNAFGKNLD
+263 LSLADFRNFGKNYD
-277 YTDTCV
+277 YDAVC
-283 NRVLTPATRTITTS
+283 NPA
-297 APVIPGNCS
+297 AVGGVVVPGNCTNY
-306 DFYGRQ
+306 YGRQ

-324 ALFHLADNV
+324 ALFHLADNI
-333 RLTIDPSFQYTLAD
+333 RLTVDPSFQYTLAD
-347 GGSQLATIS
+347 GGSQLTTIS
-356 ETDGRVRGA
+356 ETDGRVRG
-365 GTALGKDLNG
+365 TTTNGKDLNG

-399 SSLIWDLNDDNRI
+399 SSLIWDLNEDHRI
-412 RIAYTGDYGR
+412 RVAYTGDYGR

-427 EYTTLNAD
+427 EYTTLDAD
-435 GTTTNVFGGKEGHGA
+435 GNPTNVFGGKEGHGA
-450 TVATADGGFLRARD
+450 KVLTSDGSFLRARD
-464 RFSIAQLNQVA
+464 RFSIAQLNQAA

-502 NQFCYTQNA
+502 NQYCYTQNA
-511 TGLTTVVSGFTAY
+511 TGLTSVISGFTVS
-524 CTTQTPVV
+524 CTTQAPVV

-540 FAPNGT
+540 FATGT
-546 TTGAAL
+546 G

-566 YDKVL
+566 YDKIL
-571 PNAGATYDLGG
+571 PNAGATYELGG

-608 GGVGTPADT
+608 NGVGSPADT

-625 DLGYRYSS
+625 DLGYRFSS
-633 PTIMATAALWKTDYK
+633 PTVMATAAVWKTDYK

-678 AAWALEE
+678 AAWAVAE
-685 YLTVTASFS
+685 YLTVTGSFS
-694 YNKSEIQEN
+694 YNKSEIQQD
-703 LVVNA
+703 LQVNA
-708 AGNTL
+708 AGATI
-713 PLAGKQVVET
+713 PLSGKQVVET

-734 DITDA
+734 DVTEA
-739 LSLGVQGKFTG
+739 LHLGVQGKYTG
-750 DRFSTDVNDE
+750 NRFSTDVNDE
-760 VAPHYTLWDLSLKYD
+760 VAPHYTVWDLSLEYD

-785 LNVSNLFNE
+785 LNVNNLFNE

-800 SSRTNAVAFTGSS
+800 SSRTNAVALTGSA

>member
-18 LLSATAAMAQST
+18 LLSATGAMAQST

-45 GARAVAGQIVETAPK
+45 GTRAVAGQIVETLPK

-65 DNAFLATQSTGQN
+65 DADFLASQSTGQN

-161 TGGTINYVTS
+161 TGGTINYITR
-171 KPGHEFGGLATASI
+171 KPSREFGGIATASI
-185 GEDNYRRGFLMLN
+185 GEDNYRRAFLMLD
-198 SGDFGPWGTRAFVAG
+198 SGEFGPIGTRAFIAG
-213 SWQKYDKWKGPGSL
+213 SYQKYDKWKGPGSL

-234 RILQDIGDRGDF
+234 RIIQDIGDRGDF

-251 NYNENRNNNIRT
+251 NYNENRNNNIRQ
-263 LTLPEFNAFGKNLD
+263 LTLAEFNAFGRNLD
-277 YTDTCV
+277 YTATCV
-283 NRVLTPATRTITTS
+283 NRVINAATRTITET
-297 APVIPGNCS
+297 APTVPGNCS
-306 DFYGRQ
+306 DYYGRQ
-312 VNPSNTGSVRGS
+312 VNPSNTGSIRGS
-324 ALFHLADNV
+324 ALFHLTDNV
-333 RLTIDPSFQYTLAD
+333 RLTVDPSFQYTLAD
-347 GGSQLATIS
+347 GGSQLATIF
-356 ETDGRVRGA
+356 ETDGRVRGTNGA
-365 GTALGKDLNG
+365 AKDLNG
-375 DGDTADTV
+375 DGDAVDNV

-399 SSLIWDLNDDNRI
+399 SSLIWDLNEDHRI
-412 RIAYTGDYGR
+412 RVAYTGDYGR

-427 EYTTLNAD
+427 EYTTLDAQGNP
-435 GTTTNVFGGKEGHGA
+435 TNVFGGKEGHGDKVL
-450 TVATADGGFLRARD
+450 TSDGSFLRARD
-464 RFSIAQLNQVA
+464 RFSIAQLNQAA

-488 VNLGVRA
+488 VNLGLRA

-502 NQFCYTQNA
+502 NQYCYTQNA
-511 TGLTTVVSGFTAY
+511 TGLTSVISGFSVS
-524 CTTQTPVV
+524 CTTQAPVV

-540 FAPNGT
+540 FAAGT
-546 TTGAAL
+546 A

-571 PNAGATYDLGG
+571 PNAGASYDIGG
-582 GSTVYVS
+582 GSSVYAS

-608 GGVGTPADT
+608 NGVGSPADT
-617 RPESTKTY
+617 RPETTKTY
-625 DLGYRYSS
+625 DLGYRFSS
-633 PTIMATAALWKTDYK
+633 PTVMATAAIWKTDYK

-694 YNKSEIQEN
+694 YNKSEIQED
-703 LVVNA
+703 LVTGAA
-708 AGNTL
+708 AGAIL
-713 PLAGKQVVET
+713 PLSGKQVVET

-734 DITDA
+734 DVTEA
-739 LSLGVQGKFTG
+739 FHVGVQGKYTG

-760 VAPHYTLWDLSLKYD
+760 VAPHYAVWDLELRYD

-785 LNVSNLFNE
+785 LNVNNLFDE

-800 SSRTNAVAFTGSS
+800 SSRTNALPITGVSGTG
-813 ASAPTYYIGSPRT
+813 APTYYIGSPRT

>member
-18 LLSATAAMAQST
+18 LLSATAAFAQST
-30 GSQANEVDSVVVTAT
+30 GSQANEVDSVVVTAA
-45 GARAVAGQIVETAPK
+45 GQRAVAGQIVETLPK

-161 TGGTINYVTS
+161 TGGTINYVTR
-171 KPGHEFGGLATASI
+171 KPAHEFGGIADASI
-185 GEDNYRRGFLMLN
+185 GGDDYRRGFLMLN
-198 SGDFGPWGTRAFVAG
+198 TGDIGPWGTRAFVAG
-213 SWQKYDKWKGPGSL
+213 SYQKYDKWKGPGSL

-234 RILQDIGDRGDF
+234 RIMQDIGDRGDF

-251 NYNENRNNNIRT
+251 NYNENRNNNIRQ
-263 LTLPEFNAFGKNLD
+263 LTLAEFNAFGKNLD
-277 YTDTCV
+277 YTATCT
-283 NRVLTPATRTITTS
+283 NRVISAATRTITET
-297 APVIPGNCS
+297 APAIPGNCS
-306 DFYGRQ
+306 DYYGRQ

-324 ALFHLADNV
+324 ALFHLTDNL

-347 GGSQLATIS
+347 GGSQLATVA
-356 ETDGRVRGA
+356 ETDGRVRGSNGA
-365 GTALGKDLNG
+365 AKDLNG
-375 DGDTADTV
+375 DGDTLDTV

-399 SSLIWDLNDDNRI
+399 SSLIWDFNDDNRI

-427 EYTTLNAD
+427 EYTSLDAQGN
-435 GTTTNVFGGKEGHGA
+435 TTNVFGGKDGHGA
-450 TVATADGGFLRARD
+450 KIYTSDGSFLRARD

-482 MDSRLT
+482 MDSRLI
-488 VNLGVRA
+488 VNLGLRA

-502 NQFCYTQNA
+502 NQYCYTQNA
-511 TGLTTVVSGFTAY
+511 TNLTTVISGFTVS
-524 CTTQTPVV
+524 CTTQAPVV

-540 FAPNGT
+540 FATGT
-546 TTGAAL
+546 A

-571 PNAGATYDLGG
+571 PNAGATYDIGG
-582 GSTVYVS
+582 GHTVYVS

-597 RTDNLYTATLV
+597 RTDNLYTATLEN
-608 GGVGTPADT
+608 GVGTPADT
-617 RPESTKTY
+617 RPETTKTY
-625 DLGYRYSS
+625 DLGYRFSA
-633 PTIMATAALWKTDYK
+633 PTVMATAALWKTDYK
-648 NRIVQAYDPDLNIS
+648 NRIVQAFDPDLNIS
-662 IDRNVGAVK
+662 IDRNVGDVK
-671 AYGLDTQ
+671 AWGVDTQ
-678 AAWALEE
+678 AAWAVAE
-685 YLTVTASFS
+685 YLTVTGSFS
-694 YNKSEIQEN
+694 YNNSEIQDD

-713 PLAGKQVVET
+713 PLSGKQVVET

-734 DITDA
+734 DITEA
-739 LSLGVQGKFTG
+739 LHLGVQGKYTG
-750 DRFSTDVNDE
+750 NRYSTDVNDE
-760 VAPHYTLWDLSLKYD
+760 VAPHYTVWDMSLSYD

-785 LNVSNLFNE
+785 LNVNNLFNE

-800 SSRTNAVAFTGSS
+800 SSRTNAVALPGSS

>member
-18 LLSATAAMAQST
+18 LLSATGAMAQST

-45 GARAVAGQIVETAPK
+45 GTRAVAGQIVETLPK

-65 DNAFLATQSTGQN
+65 DADFLASQSTGQN

-137 DAELIDRASVNL
+137 DAELIERASVNL

-161 TGGTINYVTS
+161 TGGTINYITR
-171 KPGHEFGGLATASI
+171 KPGHEFGGIADVSV
-185 GEDNYRRGFLMLN
+185 GDDNYRRGFLMLD
-198 SGDFGPWGTRAFVAG
+198 SGDVGPLGTRAFVAG

-234 RILQDIGDRGDF
+234 RIMQDIGDRGDF

-251 NYNENRNNNIRT
+251 NYNENRNNNIRQ
-263 LTLPEFNAFGKNLD
+263 LTLAEFNAFGKKLD
-277 YTDTCV
+277 YTATCV
-283 NRVLTPATRTITTS
+283 NRVINAAARTITET
-297 APVIPGNCS
+297 APAIPGNCP
-306 DFYGRQ
+306 DYYGRQ
-312 VNPSNTGSVRGS
+312 VNPSNTGSIRGS
-324 ALFHLADNV
+324 ALFHLTDNV
-333 RLTIDPSFQYTLAD
+333 RLTVDPSFQYTLAD

-356 ETDGRVRGA
+356 ETDGRVK
-365 GTALGKDLNG
+365 GTGTVGKDLNG

-399 SSLIWDLNDDNRI
+399 SSLIWDLNEDHRI
-412 RIAYTGDYGR
+412 RVAYTGDYGR

-427 EYTTLNAD
+427 EYTTLDAGGN
-435 GTTTNVFGGKEGHGA
+435 TTNVFGGKEGHGDKVL
-450 TVATADGGFLRARD
+450 TSDGSFLRARD
-464 RFSIAQLNQVA
+464 RFSIAQLNQAA

-502 NQFCYTQNA
+502 NQYCYTQNA
-511 TGLTTVVSGFTAY
+511 TGSTSVISGFTVS

-540 FAPNGT
+540 FA
-546 TTGAAL
+546 TGAA

-566 YDKVL
+566 YDKIL
-571 PNAGATYDLGG
+571 PNAGATYDIGG
-582 GSTVYVS
+582 GSTVYAS
-589 YAEGFSSP
+589 YAEGFSAP

-608 GGVGTPADT
+608 NGVGSPADT
-617 RPESTKTY
+617 RPETTKTY
-625 DLGYRYSS
+625 DLGYRFSS
-633 PTIMATAALWKTDYK
+633 PTIMATAAIWKTDYK

-685 YLTVTASFS
+685 YLTVTGSFS
-694 YNKSEIQEN
+694 YNKSEIQED
-703 LVVNA
+703 LV
-708 AGNTL
+708 AGSAVGNIL
-713 PLAGKQVVET
+713 PLSGKQVVET

-734 DITDA
+734 DVTEA
-739 LSLGVQGKFTG
+739 FHVGVQGKYTG
-750 DRFSTDVNDE
+750 NRYSTDVNDE
-760 VAPHYTLWDLSLKYD
+760 VAPHYAVWDLELQYD

-785 LNVSNLFNE
+785 LNVNNLFNE

-800 SSRTNAVAFTGSS
+800 SSRTNALPITGVTGT
-813 ASAPTYYIGSPRT
+813 SAPTYYIGSPRT

>member
-1 MMTKKL
+1 MTKKL

-45 GARAVAGQIVETAPK
+45 GQRAVAGQIVETLPK

-65 DNAFLATQSTGQN
+65 DAAFLATQSTGQN

-161 TGGTINYVTS
+161 TGGTINYITR
-171 KPGHEFGGLATASI
+171 KPSHEFGGIADASI
-185 GEDNYRRGFLMLN
+185 GDDNYRRGFLMLDT
-198 SGDFGPWGTRAFVAG
+198 GDIGPLGTRAFVAG

-234 RILQDIGDRGDF
+234 RIMQDIGDRGDF

-251 NYNENRNNNIRT
+251 NYNENRNNNIRQ
-263 LTLPEFNAFGKNLD
+263 LSLADFRNFGKNYD
-277 YTDTCV
+277 YDAVC
-283 NRVLTPATRTITTS
+283 NPA
-297 APVIPGNCS
+297 AVGGVVVPGNCTNY
-306 DFYGRQ
+306 YGRQ

-324 ALFHLADNV
+324 ALFHLADNI
-333 RLTIDPSFQYTLAD
+333 RLTVDPSFQYTLAD

-356 ETDGRVRGA
+356 ETDGRVRG
-365 GTALGKDLNG
+365 TTTNGKDLNG

-399 SSLIWDLNDDNRI
+399 SSLIWDLNEDHRI
-412 RIAYTGDYGR
+412 RVAYTGDYGR

-427 EYTTLNAD
+427 EYTTLDAAGNP
-435 GTTTNVFGGKEGHGA
+435 TNVFGGKEGHGA
-450 TVATADGGFLRARD
+450 KVLTSDGSFLRARD
-464 RFSIAQLNQVA
+464 RFSIAQLNQAA

-502 NQFCYTQNA
+502 NQYCYTQNA
-511 TGLTTVVSGFTAY
+511 TGLTSVISGFSVL

-571 PNAGATYDLGG
+571 PNAGATYDIGG
-582 GSTVYVS
+582 GHTVYVS

-597 RTDNLYTATLV
+597 RTDNLYTATLEN
-608 GGVGTPADT
+608 GVGSPADT

-625 DLGYRYSS
+625 DLGYRFSS
-633 PTIMATAALWKTDYK
+633 PTVMATAAVWKTDYA

-678 AAWALEE
+678 AAWAVAE
-685 YLTVTASFS
+685 YLTVTGSFS
-694 YNKSEIQEN
+694 YNKSEIQQD
-703 LVVNA
+703 LQVNA
-708 AGNTL
+708 AGATI
-713 PLAGKQVVET
+713 PLSGKQVVET

-734 DITDA
+734 DVTEA
-739 LSLGVQGKFTG
+739 LHLGVQGKYTG
-750 DRFSTDVNDE
+750 NRFSTDVNDE
-760 VAPHYTLWDLSLKYD
+760 VAPHYTVWDLSLEYD

-785 LNVSNLFNE
+785 LNVNNLFNE

-800 SSRTNAVAFTGSS
+800 SSRTNAVALTGSA

>member
-18 LLSATAAMAQST
+18 LLSATGAMAQST

-45 GARAVAGQIVETAPK
+45 GTRAVAGQIVETLPK

-65 DNAFLATQSTGQN
+65 DAAFLASQSTGQN

-161 TGGTINYVTS
+161 TGGTINYITR
-171 KPGHEFGGLATASI
+171 KPGREFGGIATASI
-185 GEDNYRRGFLMLN
+185 GDDNYRRGFLMLD
-198 SGDFGPWGTRAFVAG
+198 SGEVGPIGTRAFIAG

-234 RILQDIGDRGDF
+234 RIIQDIGDRGDF

-251 NYNENRNNNIRT
+251 NYNENRNNNIRQ
-263 LTLPEFNAFGKNLD
+263 LSLAEFNAFGRNLD
-277 YTDTCV
+277 FTATCV
-283 NRVLTPATRTITTS
+283 NRVINAATRTITET
-297 APVIPGNCS
+297 APTVPGNCS
-306 DFYGRQ
+306 DYYGRQ
-312 VNPSNTGSVRGS
+312 VNPSNTGSIRGS
-324 ALFHLADNV
+324 ALFHLADSV

-347 GGSQLATIS
+347 GGSQLATIG
-356 ETDGRVRGA
+356 EGDGRVRGTNGA
-365 GTALGKDLNG
+365 AKDLNG
-375 DGDTADTV
+375 DGDTVDTV

-399 SSLIWDLNDDNRI
+399 SSLIWDLNEDHRI
-412 RIAYTGDYGR
+412 RVAYTGDYGR

-427 EYTTLNAD
+427 EYTTLDAQGN
-435 GTTTNVFGGKEGHGA
+435 TTNVFGGKEGHGDKVL
-450 TVATADGGFLRARD
+450 TSDGSFLRARD
-464 RFSIAQLNQVA
+464 RFSIAQLNQAA

-502 NQFCYTQNA
+502 NNYCYTQNA
-511 TGLTTVVSGFTAY
+511 SALAGVVSGFSVL
-524 CTTQTPVV
+524 CTTQAPTV
-532 TNTDGTVQ
+532 TNTDGSVQ
-540 FAPNGT
+540 FAAGT
-546 TTGAAL
+546 A
-552 ANLRYIKPWSATVK
+552 ANLKYIKPWSATVK
-566 YDKVL
+566 YDKIL
-571 PNAGATYDLGG
+571 PNAGASYDLGG
-582 GSTVYVS
+582 GHSAYVS

-608 GGVGTPADT
+608 NGVGTPADT
-617 RPESTKTY
+617 RPETTKTY
-625 DLGYRYSS
+625 DLGYRFSS
-633 PTIMATAALWKTDYK
+633 PTVMATAALWKTDYK
-648 NRIVQAYDPDLNIS
+648 NRIVQSYDPDLGIS

-671 AYGLDTQ
+671 AWGLDTQ

-694 YNKSEIQEN
+694 YNNSEIQEDLIN
-703 LVVNA
+703 GAA
-708 AGNTL
+708 AGNVI
-713 PLAGKQVVET
+713 PLSGKQIVET

-734 DITDA
+734 DVTEA
-739 LSLGVQGKFTG
+739 FHVGVQGKYTG

-760 VAPHYTLWDLSLKYD
+760 VAPRYTVWDLSLQYD

-785 LNVSNLFNE
+785 LNVNNLFDE

-800 SSRTNAVAFTGSS
+800 SSRTNALPITGVTGTGV
-813 ASAPTYYIGSPRT
+813 PTYYIGSPRT

>member
-45 GARAVAGQIVETAPK
+45 GQRAVAGQIVETLPK

-65 DNAFLATQSTGQN
+65 DAAFLATQSTGQN

-161 TGGTINYVTS
+161 TGGTINYITR
-171 KPGHEFGGLATASI
+171 KPSHEFGGIADASI
-185 GEDNYRRGFLMLN
+185 GDDNYRRGFLMLDT
-198 SGDFGPWGTRAFVAG
+198 GDIGPLGTRAFVAG

-234 RILQDIGDRGDF
+234 RIMQDIGDRGDF

-251 NYNENRNNNIRT
+251 NYNENRNNNIRQ
-263 LTLPEFNAFGKNLD
+263 LSLAEFNAFGKNLD
-277 YTDTCV
+277 YTATCT
-283 NRVLTPATRTITTS
+283 NRVINAGTRTITET
-297 APVIPGNCS
+297 APTVPGNCT
-306 DFYGRQ
+306 DYYGRQ

-324 ALFHLADNV
+324 ALFHLTDNV

-347 GGSQLATIS
+347 GGSQLATVA
-356 ETDGRVRGA
+356 ETDARVRGTNGA
-365 GTALGKDLNG
+365 AKDLNG

-399 SSLIWDLNDDNRI
+399 SSLIWDLNEDHRI
-412 RIAYTGDYGR
+412 RVAYTGDYGR

-427 EYTTLNAD
+427 EYTTLDAD
-435 GTTTNVFGGKEGHGA
+435 GNPTNVFGGKEGHGA
-450 TVATADGGFLRARD
+450 KVLTSDGSFLRARD
-464 RFSIAQLNQVA
+464 RFSIAQLNQAA

-502 NQFCYTQNA
+502 NNYCYTQNA
-511 TGLTTVVSGFTAY
+511 STLTGVVSGFTVL
-524 CTTQTPVV
+524 CTTQVPNAAAADGSV
-532 TNTDGTVQ
+532 TFGTS
-540 FAPNGT
+540 AT
-546 TTGAAL
+546 K
-552 ANLRYIKPWSATVK
+552 YIKPWSATVK

-608 GGVGTPADT
+608 NGVGSPADT
-617 RPESTKTY
+617 RPETTKTY
-625 DLGYRYSS
+625 DLGYRFSS
-633 PTIMATAALWKTDYK
+633 PTIMATAALWKTDYQ
-648 NRIVQAYDPDLNIS
+648 NRIVQSYDPDLGIS

-671 AYGLDTQ
+671 AWGFDTQ

-685 YLTVTASFS
+685 YLTVTGSFS
-694 YNKSEIQEN
+694 YNNSEIQDDLIN
-703 LVVNA
+703 GAA
-708 AGNTL
+708 AGNVI
-713 PLAGKQVVET
+713 PLSGKQIVET

-734 DITDA
+734 DVTDA
-739 LSLGVQGKFTG
+739 FHVGVQGKYTG
-750 DRFSTDVNDE
+750 NRFSTDVNDE
-760 VAPHYTLWDLSLKYD
+760 VAPHYTVWDLSLEYD

-785 LNVSNLFNE
+785 LNVNNLFNE

-800 SSRTNAVAFTGSS
+800 SSRTNALPIAGVTGTGV
-813 ASAPTYYIGSPRT
+813 PTYYIGSPRT

>member
-18 LLSATAAMAQST
+18 LLSATGAMAQST

-45 GARAVAGQIVETAPK
+45 GTRAVAGQIVETLPK

-65 DNAFLATQSTGQN
+65 DADFLASQSTGQN

-137 DAELIDRASVNL
+137 DAELIERASVNL

-161 TGGTINYVTS
+161 TGGTINYITR
-171 KPGHEFGGLATASI
+171 KPGHEFGGIADVSV
-185 GEDNYRRGFLMLN
+185 GDDNYRRGFLMLD
-198 SGDFGPWGTRAFVAG
+198 SGDVGPLGTRAFVAG

-234 RILQDIGDRGDF
+234 RIMQDIGDRGDF

-251 NYNENRNNNIRT
+251 NYNENRNNNIRQ
-263 LTLPEFNAFGKNLD
+263 LTLAEFNAFGKKLD
-277 YTDTCV
+277 YTATCV
-283 NRVLTPATRTITTS
+283 NRVINAAARTITET
-297 APVIPGNCS
+297 APAIPGNCP
-306 DFYGRQ
+306 DYYGRQ
-312 VNPSNTGSVRGS
+312 VNPSNTGSIRGS
-324 ALFHLADNV
+324 ALFHLTDNV
-333 RLTIDPSFQYTLAD
+333 RLTVDPSFQYTLAD

-356 ETDGRVRGA
+356 ETDGRVK
-365 GTALGKDLNG
+365 GTGTVGKDLNG

-399 SSLIWDLNDDNRI
+399 SSLIWDLNEDHRI
-412 RIAYTGDYGR
+412 RVAYTGDYGR

-427 EYTTLNAD
+427 EYTTLDAGGN
-435 GTTTNVFGGKEGHGA
+435 TTNVFGGKEGHGDKVL
-450 TVATADGGFLRARD
+450 TSDGSFLRARD
-464 RFSIAQLNQVA
+464 RFSIAQLNQAA

-502 NQFCYTQNA
+502 NQYCYTQNA
-511 TGLTTVVSGFTAY
+511 TGSTSVISGFTVS

-540 FAPNGT
+540 FA
-546 TTGAAL
+546 TGAA

-566 YDKVL
+566 YDKIL
-571 PNAGATYDLGG
+571 PNAGATYDIGG
-582 GSTVYVS
+582 GSTVYAS
-589 YAEGFSSP
+589 YAEGFSAP

-608 GGVGTPADT
+608 NGVGSPADT
-617 RPESTKTY
+617 RPETTKTY
-625 DLGYRYSS
+625 DLGYRFSS
-633 PTIMATAALWKTDYK
+633 PTIMATAAIWKTDYK

-685 YLTVTASFS
+685 YLTVTGSFS
-694 YNKSEIQEN
+694 YNKSEIQED
-703 LVVNA
+703 LV
-708 AGNTL
+708 AGSAVGNIL
-713 PLAGKQVVET
+713 PLSGKQVVET

-734 DITDA
+734 DVTEA
-739 LSLGVQGKFTG
+739 FHVGVQGKYTG
-750 DRFSTDVNDE
+750 NRYSTDVNDE
-760 VAPHYTLWDLSLKYD
+760 VAPHYAVWDLELQYD

-785 LNVSNLFNE
+785 LNVNNLFNE

-800 SSRTNAVAFTGSS
+800 SSRTNALPITGVTGTG
-813 ASAPTYYIGSPRT
+813 APTYYIGSPRT

>member
-30 GSQANEVDSVVVTAT
+30 GSQANEIDSVVVTAT

-161 TGGTINYVTS
+161 TGGTINYVTR
-171 KPGHEFGGLATASI
+171 KPGHEFGGIATASI
-185 GEDNYRRGFLMLN
+185 GEDNYRRGFLMLD
-198 SGDFGPWGTRAFVAG
+198 SGDVGPLGTRGFIAG
-213 SWQKYDKWKGPGSL
+213 SWQKYDKWKGPGTL

-234 RILQDIGDRGDF
+234 RIIQDIGDKGDF

-251 NYNENRNNNIRT
+251 NYNENRNNNIRA

-324 ALFHLADNV
+324 ALFHLTDNV

-427 EYTTLNAD
+427 EYTPLNTD

-450 TVATADGGFLRARD
+450 TVATADGSFLRARD

-502 NQFCYTQNA
+502 NQYCYTVNA
-511 TGLTTVVSGFTAY
+511 TGSTTVVSGFTVS
-524 CTTQTPVV
+524 CTTQVPTV
-532 TNTDGTVQ
+532 TNPDGTVQ
-540 FAPNGT
+540 FA
-546 TTGAAL
+546 TGAA

-566 YDKVL
+566 YDKIL

-582 GSTVYVS
+582 GSTIYAS

-608 GGVGTPADT
+608 NGVGTPADT

-625 DLGYRYSS
+625 DLGYRFAS
-633 PTIMATAALWKTDYK
+633 PTFMATAALWKTDYK

-694 YNKSEIQEN
+694 YNSSKIQED
-703 LVVNA
+703 LVVNS
-708 AGNTL
+708 AGNTI
-713 PLAGKQVVET
+713 PLDGKQVVET

-734 DITDA
+734 DITEA

-785 LNVSNLFNE
+785 LNVNNLFNE

-800 SSRTNAVAFTGSS
+800 SSRTNAVALTGSA